1 MSRLIKAEFV
11 LVVYYLVCSVL
22 IVLEGPRAPISLTV
36 WTLLCA
42 AGSLELAGLA
52 KGVRMILGIINR
64 GAPLSGL
71 RIRTRVNT
79 QQN

>member
-11 LVVYYLVCSVL
+11 LFVYYFVCSVL
-22 IVLEGPRAPISLTV
+22 IAFEGPRAPISWTV

-52 KGVRMILGIINR
+52 KGVRKILGSINR
-64 GAPLSGL
+64 GASPSGL
-71 RIRTRVNT
+71 RIRTRANS

>member
-1 MSRLIKAEFV
+1 MLF
-11 LVVYYLVCSVL
+11 VYYLICSVL
-22 IVLEGPRAPISLTV
+22 IVLEGPRATVSLTV

-52 KGVRMILGIINR
+52 KGIRMILGIINR
-64 GAPLSGL
+64 SAPPSVL